1 MQEQEPK
8 KAARVA
14 PVLQFMQEK
23 MASEPRP
30 ALASAQGGTKWA
42 AVRDGVHSGLIKPML
57 PDPASTGL
65 DSVADCADK
74 ARVQDKSQTPT
85 KTPLLQEMRREQ
97 ENLLTTLP
105 ARPASPG
112 SSAPQTLS
120 SQQLV
125 SKCERRIEH
134 SLALAQS
141 FYQGVSGPVSTDAR
155 QARAKASLAAEEAQL
170 CVSELKATL
179 SHLRALRHV
188 CQSTEDELKSLHNPQ
203 AGHTPT
209 KGMPS
214 LSTVVKSPAFK
225 GLLPDIEHED
235 DTKLP
240 PSDVH
245 KELRAHEEAHS
256 LYASTQSS
264 ASSAKALEHQLSV
277 VKVKRQLA
285 DLALPHGLWLRC
297 DALFLYANLRRTS
310 KCFRWSS
317 SS

>member
-1 MQEQEPK
+1 MQKQEPK

-30 ALASAQGGTKWA
+30 ALASAQGGAKWA
-42 AVRDGVHSGLIKPML
+42 AVRDGVHKGLLKPML
-57 PDPASTGL
+57 PDPSSTAL

-74 ARVQDKSQTPT
+74 ARVQDAAGGVVVKSQTPT

-97 ENLLTTLP
+97 ENRSTALA

-141 FYQGVSGPVSTDAR
+141 VHQGVSDPVSTDAR

-188 CQSTEDELKSLHNPQ
+188 CQSTEDELKSLHNPP
-203 AGHTPT
+203 AGRTPT
-209 KGMPS
+209 KGLPS
-214 LSTVVKSPAFK
+214 LSNVVKSPAFK

-235 DTKLP
+235 DTKP
-240 PSDVH
+240 QPSELN

-277 VKVKRQLA
+277 VKV
-285 DLALPHGLWLRC
+285 
-297 DALFLYANLRRTS
+297 
-310 KCFRWSS
+310 
-317 SS
+317 